1 MRTTAKVLT
10 AVLALSTLP
19 AISIAQGGLGGAAT
33 IYNSIERGRELE
45 RQRQRKIELERR
57 EDERYELERR
67 ARQRAAERGE
77 ILPQAAPP
85 AASAAVTASDVSAP
99 LGSCLLDS
107 TDRPLCAPPGRGIA
121 KDSIGRIACGKG
133 QCVAYGIGHIACSS
147 IPGGGAVLDSTGNP
161 RCVGG
166 CEDAS
171 EHYCVVP
178 R

>member
-1 MRTTAKVLT
+1 MRTTGKVLI
-10 AVLALSTLP
+10 AVLAMSTLP
-19 AISIAQGGLGGAAT
+19 ANSIAQGGLGGGAT

-45 RQRQRKIELERR
+45 RQRQRKLELERR
-57 EDERYELERR
+57 EDERYESERR

-77 ILPQAAPP
+77 ILPQTAPP
-85 AASAAVTASDVSAP
+85 AAAAVAAPDVSAQ

-147 IPGGGAVLDSTGNP
+147 IPGGGAVIDSIGNP

-166 CEDAS
+166 CEEAS